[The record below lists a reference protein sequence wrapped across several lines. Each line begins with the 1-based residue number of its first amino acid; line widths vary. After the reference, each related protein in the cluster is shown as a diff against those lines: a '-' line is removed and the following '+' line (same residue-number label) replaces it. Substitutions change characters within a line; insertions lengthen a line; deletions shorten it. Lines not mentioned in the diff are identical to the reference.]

1 MPLPMLK
8 IAQIKIRDKRGAR
21 MMAMMKM
28 MRITDDM
35 IIVTVTDQA
44 GSPRPLMLEYMYIGS
59 RTSSQGSQNSRVRR
73 KSVRK
78 SGNMEDHPLTHR
90 PCQLSSQSYTSDS
103 TGESLS
109 KSKKLFVHG
118 WHDNSSNNSS
128 SGSAALGLAGT
139 PTTPGTGPCSDRARA
154 GYLWFWGM
162 TTVPQTMTMI
172 LVALQSPDV
181 MQFLGCKNDPNPTYC
196 LGKASKETDHH
207 TILLQWIA
215 WGWLAM
221 HWLPAL

>member
-1 MPLPMLK
+1 
-8 IAQIKIRDKRGAR
+8 
-21 MMAMMKM
+21 MAGM
-28 MRITDDM
+28 T
-35 IIVTVTDQA
+35 TVPTIHPQA
-44 GSPRPLMLEYMYIGS
+44 VRPVQCWLI
-59 RTSSQGSQNSRVRR
+59 QG
-73 KSVRK
+73 
-78 SGNMEDHPLTHR
+78 
-90 PCQLSSQSYTSDS
+90 
-103 TGESLS
+103 
-109 KSKKLFVHG
+109 
-118 WHDNSSNNSS
+118 
-128 SGSAALGLAGT
+128 LGLAGT